1 MRKEIIM
8 KTEKLKRI
16 NPAMFTSDYGTIR
29 AVREND
35 GILFVGIDV
44 AKAFGH
50 GSNRAI
56 AYCYGTT
63 KRRLEIRE
71 GDRVK
76 SVVTATCITPDDCM
90 QLYHFS
96 KLDKADREAV
106 KAFIFETIIPALN
119 GDNAEF
125 DEYEFED
132 SEEDREYIESGDF
145 DRDTIKRIEEEAAL
159 LSKQLIDLRLDLY
172 SIKYRDWQD
181 EPHSLRRFFMRYLSG
196 TPDKEGKTMSE
207 RFDVDNK
214 FLDGMVL
221 AVDSSDGVLNR
232 VEEKTLM
239 AYNRKSLR

>member
-96 KLDKADREAV
+96 KLDKEDRDAV
-106 KAFIFETIIPALN
+106 KEFIF
-119 GDNAEF
+119 
-125 DEYEFED
+125 DEIVPTL
-132 SEEDREYIESGDF
+132 SEAQKG
-145 DRDTIKRIEEEAAL
+145 
-159 LSKQLIDLRLDLY
+159 
-172 SIKYRDWQD
+172 
-181 EPHSLRRFFMRYLSG
+181 YLSFR
-196 TPDKEGKTMSE
+196 KKAVGKVPVAQTKNEADNEITRLYDALGECKWKLKLAEE
-207 RFDVDNK
+207 RNIAIAERLHEVMDCCQRNCGRLHTK
-214 FLDGMVL
+214 YCNH
-221 AVDSSDGVLNR
+221 A
-232 VEEKTLM
+232 
-239 AYNRKSLR
+239 